1 MKFTTTSTIGHK
13 LSVRNLPPG
22 STIDWGDGSSGGTTH
37 TYTNGQVNTG
47 TITFSQDAD
56 GIKPV
61 RLWGDAL
68 ASITEWGVNQIPWI
82 RFNNSVYEDNIP
94 STGRSPN
101 LTTVPNESP
110 LGLNSLRMTFAQ

>member
-22 STIDWGDGSSGGTTH
+22 STIDWGDDSSGGTTH

-61 RLWGDAL
+61 RLWGDAH
-68 ASITEWGVNQIPWI
+68 ASITEWGGKSNPVDKI
-82 RFNNSVYEDNIP
+82 
-94 STGRSPN
+94 
-101 LTTVPNESP
+101 
-110 LGLNSLRMTFAQ
+110 